1 MGINYKNAKEI
12 QFSFELK
19 QKKDTKEY
27 TELNQP
33 SSYIAGLEVGEL
45 NSSTEE
51 YNYSS
56 IYESWSWSQKI
67 IQALIICRKVYSVF
81 RLNGR

>member
-1 MGINYKNAKEI
+1 MISDRWMDGNNYKNAKEI

-27 TELNQP
+27 TKLNKP

-51 YNYSS
+51 YN
-56 IYESWSWSQKI
+56 
-67 IQALIICRKVYSVF
+67 
-81 RLNGR
+81 